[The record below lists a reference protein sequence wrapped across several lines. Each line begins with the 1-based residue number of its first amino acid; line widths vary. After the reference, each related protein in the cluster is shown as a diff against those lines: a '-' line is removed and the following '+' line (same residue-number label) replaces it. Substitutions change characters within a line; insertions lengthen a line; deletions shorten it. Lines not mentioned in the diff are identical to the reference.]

1 MNFDLFVIT
10 LCVFAGVTALILAV
24 YQWVQ
29 AQTSSRAEKR
39 LARWSGSSL
48 LQKHV
53 AQKNILAEAL
63 RTKDDFLEKVWTNFK
78 GLRLLF
84 EQADVTLSPSQ
95 LALVSGALGLGAI
108 ITAAFFRMPLA
119 LWPALAVTGLL
130 LPWGWLLWRR
140 NKRLKAFAAQM
151 PEAMDML
158 ARALRAGQSLAA
170 GIGLVGKELPPPLG
184 KEFARVFDEQN
195 LGLSLEESL
204 RELTERVPNMDL
216 KFFVTAVVLQRQTG
230 GDLAEILEKIATL
243 VRQRFQIYGQ
253 IQALTAEGR
262 LSGIVL
268 MALPVF
274 LFFAMYYLNR
284 EYVMLLFTDPMG
296 NRMLMIAVLMQ
307 VLGAIAIRKIVSIRV

>member
-1 MNFDLFVIT
+1 MNLDLLVVT
-10 LCVFAGVTALILAV
+10 LCVFAAVTASILAV
-24 YQWVQ
+24 YQWLHGRI
-29 AQTSSRAEKR
+29 ASRAEKR
-39 LARWSGSSL
+39 LARLSGNAV

-53 AQKNILAEAL
+53 AQKGILAEAL
-63 RTKDDFLEKVWTNFK
+63 RTQEDFLEKVWGNFK

-84 EQADVTLSPSQ
+84 EQADVGLSPSQ
-95 LALVSGALGLGAI
+95 LTLISAALAAAGVVTAI
-108 ITAAFFRMPLA
+108 LFQMPFA
-119 LWPALAVTGLL
+119 LWPALAASGFL
-130 LPWGWLLWRR
+130 LPWGWLFWRR
-140 NKRLKAFAAQM
+140 KKRLSAFAAQM

-170 GIGLVGKELPPPLG
+170 GIGLVGKEMPAPLG
-184 KEFARVFDEQN
+184 KEFARVFEEQN
-195 LGLSLEESL
+195 LGISLEESL
-204 RELTERVPNMDL
+204 RDLTDRVPNMDL
-216 KFFVTAVVLQRQTG
+216 KFFATAVVLQRQTG

-268 MALPVF
+268 MALPIL

-284 EYVMLLFTDPMG
+284 DYVMLLFTDPMG

-307 VLGAIAIRKIVSIRV
+307 VLGALAIRKIVSIKV